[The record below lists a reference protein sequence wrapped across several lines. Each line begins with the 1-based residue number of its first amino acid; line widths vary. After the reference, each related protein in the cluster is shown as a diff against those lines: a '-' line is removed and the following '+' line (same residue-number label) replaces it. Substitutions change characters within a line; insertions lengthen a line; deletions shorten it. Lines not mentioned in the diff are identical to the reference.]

1 MWYFGRKA
9 RTKRKTAQGLMEI
22 GRIVAIQMDN
32 NRTFRNQLKKQ
43 GILSKID
50 LIMLK
55 ATR

>member
-50 LIMLK
+50 LMMLK